1 MRPLLQLRCHRPVHR
16 LSDFREAFLETG
28 KRSRRKVAV
37 IFNRVPAV
45 FDTAHVGLVFT
56 DVMRYGHCGAR
67 ISLPFDETQGSVSDA
82 RMPGRSWAPAREPN
96 SLFEA
101 SLCRPT
107 APGLPIWGTGHF
119 GTSRIFGQLSD
130 KPLLASNQISGV
142 WERKAQWRI
151 EILIPTKKRF
161 LWCWRRRPLVR
172 PEVAAEIDGSQH
184 H

>member
-1 MRPLLQLRCHRPVHR
+1 MQLRCHRPVHR

-45 FDTAHVGLVFT
+45 FDTAHVRLVFT
-56 DVMRYGHCGAR
+56 DVMRHGHCGAR

-82 RMPGRSWAPAREPN
+82 RMPGRSWAPARELN

-107 APGLPIWGTGHF
+107 APGLPAGGP
-119 GTSRIFGQLSD
+119 GTSPIFGQLSD
-130 KPLLASNQISGV
+130 KPLLASTQTTGV
-142 WERKAQWRI
+142 WGRKAQWRI
-151 EILIPTKKRF
+151 ENLMRLGSGFFDADVVARF
-161 LWCWRRRPLVR
+161 RGQKSRPC
-172 PEVAAEIDGSQH
+172 PQ
-184 H
+184 